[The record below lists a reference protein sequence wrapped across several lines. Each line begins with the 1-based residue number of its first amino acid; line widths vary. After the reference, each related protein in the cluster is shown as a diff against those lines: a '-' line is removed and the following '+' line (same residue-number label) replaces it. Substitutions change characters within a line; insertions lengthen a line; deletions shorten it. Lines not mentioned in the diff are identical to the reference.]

1 MYSLLNSPS
10 IAERNYSFF
19 REKCHIRKA
28 IISFLKISVADP
40 DPNLFHFTGSGSV
53 TYSMSRIK
61 STGRE
66 NLTKSAFWLGPGR
79 PTDKEK

>member
-1 MYSLLNSPS
+1 MHSLQNSPS

-19 REKCHIRKA
+19 REKCHKRKA

-40 DPNLFHFTGSGSV
+40 DTKLFHFTGSGSV
-53 TYSMSRIK
+53 TYSISRIK

-66 NLTKSAFWLGPGR
+66 NLTKNVFWLGPGG